1 MNWSSQ
7 FRRPL
12 SGPRI
17 RILAGAAIL
26 ALVVAAV
33 AGAAGTRVQVAPSNN
48 SAPTISGTAAVG
60 STLTANPGTWS
71 GSSPITFQYQWLVC
85 DGNGNA
91 CHNVSGATAQTYQA
105 KSSDAGNTLRV
116 HVIASNGDGSSSAT
130 SNPTAKVG
138 GTAANGPVASSPPT
152 VAGAAPVATTLTAN
166 PGTWTGA
173 APIAF
178 KYQWLVCDGN
188 GNACHDLSGATAQT
202 YEVKSGDVGNTI
214 RVNVTATNSAGS
226 TSSASAPTAKI
237 GTAPAQ
243 TGCPKLA
250 SGAQAVAVADV
261 ASPARLQ
268 IDQFGLT
275 NGSITRGMT
284 SFSARFH
291 VSDTCGQA
299 VSGAL
304 VYVTAVPYRQVSI
317 PAETATDGSGWVTLT
332 FNRLS
337 GFPASRNQQLM
348 VLFVRARRSG
358 DSLLAGIST
367 RRLVSLP
374 VR

>member
-60 STLTANPGTWS
+60 STLTANPGTW
-71 GSSPITFQYQWLVC
+71 
-85 DGNGNA
+85 
-91 CHNVSGATAQTYQA
+91 
-105 KSSDAGNTLRV
+105 
-116 HVIASNGDGSSSAT
+116 
-130 SNPTAKVG
+130 
-138 GTAANGPVASSPPT
+138 
-152 VAGAAPVATTLTAN
+152 
-166 PGTWTGA
+166 TGA
-173 APIAF
+173 APISF